1 MKGLLFVAAEMV
13 SCNRR
18 KTKFRGKKKK
28 EGGGARGDGQW
39 EERREAGQVLLVK
52 ENLNGFGWGLV
63 QRSSAYMWEGGAI

>member
-1 MKGLLFVAAEMV
+1 MLQLRWFHATG
-13 SCNRR
+13 
-18 KTKFRGKKKK
+18 GKQSLGGKKK

-52 ENLNGFGWGLV
+52 ENLNGFGWGLD